1 MFGIEQYTA
10 IVGLLSAF
18 TSGRDASKALSLA
31 EFNAWLSEHSHS
43 ELITA
48 IEQNAGVAIF
58 IKAYLNR
65 ELPQIQTKLDALT
78 SMIEVLVERS
88 DDQVSAGVLPGELY
102 AKNVALLYL
111 GKAMEYGR
119 SVDAQ
124 FIVDELEYILK
135 QGSISYHRDILHTM
149 VEHAMSRTSTASTIL
164 GTFWGELI
172 VR

>member
-31 EFNAWLSEHSHS
+31 EFNVWLSEHSHS

-58 IKAYLNR
+58 IKACLNR
-65 ELPQIQTKLDALT
+65 ELPLIQTKLNALT

-111 GKAMEYGR
+111 GKALEYGR

-124 FIVDELEYILK
+124 SIVDELEYILR
-135 QGSISYHRDILHTM
+135 QGSISYRRDILHTM
-149 VEHAMSRTSTASTIL
+149 VEHAVSRTGTAATIL